1 MESNAQPRAG
11 SALSKPTQTNPMCD
25 LGPAPCPC
33 PVLEK
38 VGGPGLP
45 TSCCCQGVGGWW
57 REPRLCPCCRGRGTP
72 QAEQG
77 TDPCLPPSPRQCEWG
92 ARPAPSAA
100 EGQKKQYLHRGVK
113 GRPWAFPRCRLM
125 PIYFAGDVAE
135 GSESLFKTH
144 MCPECK
150 RCFKKRTHLVEHLH
164 LHFPD
169 PSLQCPNC
177 GKFFTSKSKLK
188 IHLLRETGEKAHRC
202 PLCQYCSVE
211 RNALNRHMASM
222 HEGISNFYS
231 DVYACP
237 VCQEPFKLSQALKEH
252 LKSHQTEPKRLSCF
266 EGGCDYSTEDRK
278 DFTRHLKEAHSLKA
292 VECTYHACSLLFG
305 TAEAMETHRKTHYAF
320 HCQQCDFICS
330 NKHVFRKH
338 KRQGHPGSERLQC
351 GFCPYTTFNPVEFHD
366 HLGKMHAHEKI
377 HKCGE
382 CGFATAHKRVLMRH
396 ALLHTGEKPHKC
408 EQCDFTCRDVSYL
421 SKHMLTHSSA
431 KDFMCTECGYV
442 TKWKHYLNVHMR
454 KHTGDLR
461 YQCNQCSYRCHR
473 ADQLSSHKLR
483 HQGKSLMCEVCGF
496 ACKRKY
502 ELQKH
507 AQAKHAQGYQAPV
520 FQCRYCSYQS
530 KYKQALRSHENCKHT
545 QQREFRCALC
555 TYCTFSNTSLFFHKR
570 KAHGYVPGDKDWLQ
584 HYASK
589 EQEAGAPHGATGC
602 HAGEEPWQGASL
614 EPPEEEEDGE
624 PAGVESLPELATG
637 QQEGGTNV
645 ATEEGGTSSE
655 AVNGCTLHLETLEVS
670 AQVVLEGMAPAEA
683 LGCKDPGAGYGILS
697 AAEES
702 GQTTTAG
709 TEEGGGKPGD
719 EPAAEWELRA
729 LRQQDKEQAETLVLE
744 GRVQMLVV
752 QTERQVFTCRA
763 CPYVTRKERALAL
776 HAKAGCQA
784 RRTPLLCH
792 GCGASFKQQRG
803 LNTHLLKK
811 CPILLKKGQTP
822 KPLGPEQP
830 RNPPQ
835 GPQSVAVEDSTGVL
849 EAAEGSPE
857 PGATEDGTEGAGGSQ
872 VPEPSLEAEPVP
884 VHPGS
889 PLPEAMLPGAS
900 PATALLAPP
909 AVGEMAPEGAGA
921 PAKPSEK
928 YRVEQGKLR
937 CNACAFSC
945 SRLSTITSHVA
956 DGCRGPARLRCALCP
971 QGFHSRRA
979 LRSHCA
985 QQHSQPQ
992 EAEGPGN
999 ACLRPRRR
1007 LSCPSCPF
1015 TCQQERA
1022 LRTHA
1027 QRGCGTRRG
1036 TVPPP
1041 PSPLHLARPAL
1052 QCRQCEFTCKQARC
1066 LGQHV
1071 RVKHEG
1077 LKPHQCPYCEF
1088 STTRRYRLEAHQ
1100 SLHTGVGRIACG
1112 SCSQTFGTNSKLR
1125 LHRLRVHEKTPT
1137 HFCPLCD
1144 YSGYLQND
1152 ITRHI
1157 NSCHRGEPLYPCAR
1171 CDARFSS
1178 PTALKQHAL
1187 RRHAEPAACRCP
1199 HCGLQCR
1206 SLAML
1211 RGHARRQHPPRLE
1224 CGACHEAFA
1233 TRRDLETH
1241 RQQQHFSHRCGL
1253 CGFAARE
1260 RQQLV
1265 RHYVD
1270 SHEPPAAAPAADRP
1284 LACPSCDFTCRHQLV
1299 LEHHVKGHGG
1309 TRVYK
1314 CSDCAYTTK
1323 NKQKITWHIRI
1334 HTGEKPYKC
1343 HLCTYTCADPSR
1355 LKYHMRIHK
1364 EERKYL
1370 CPECGYKCKWVNQ
1383 LKYHMT
1389 KHTGLKPY
1397 GCEECEYRTN
1407 RADALRVHRD
1417 TRHREARA
1425 HMCEQCG
1432 KAFKTRFL
1440 LRTHLRAHSEA
1451 RPYVCGVCQRAFRWA
1466 AGLRHHFLTH
1476 TDLRPFFCRFC
1487 AYRAKQ
1493 KFQVVKHVRRHH
1505 PDCASAADPAQG
1517 VGKDPGAPTLHLH
1530 DVQLH
1535 GRPQDNGGG
1544 APAEPQG

>member
-1 MESNAQPRAG
+1 MGFRGAWSLPCRAWLLHGTAQRPEQECQEMSAETVASDMDALCPELLLPAPADTGRSRGPDAGKAEPSALAVRQSLLLAEGAPAGVQDMEIFVEAVTHRNSMVTLACPAPGCPFLPGDRRQLRGHVRRMHQAIPISCVYRACPMLFLSHPAMEEHHRSHFPFHCARCPFVSANIKLFRQHAKSHCPEPAGATEIFLDVAGIRETLPESLEAGEPHSPDGQVSAEEDDSESSGDESLDEEEGESTGEAATRKAKAPRAQRF
-11 SALSKPTQTNPMCD
+11 K
-25 LGPAPCPC
+25 
-33 PVLEK
+33 
-38 VGGPGLP
+38 
-45 TSCCCQGVGGWW
+45 
-57 REPRLCPCCRGRGTP
+57 
-72 QAEQG
+72 
-77 TDPCLPPSPRQCEWG
+77 
-92 ARPAPSAA
+92 
-100 EGQKKQYLHRGVK
+100 
-113 GRPWAFPRCRLM
+113 
-125 PIYFAGDVAE
+125 GDVAE

-697 AAEES
+697 AAEALALEDGTPGLEDIADFEEEPDVAGAPEGNVGS
-702 GQTTTAG
+702 PSLEGSPTG

-884 VHPGS
+884 
-889 PLPEAMLPGAS
+889 
-900 PATALLAPP
+900 
-909 AVGEMAPEGAGA
+909 MAPEGAGA

-956 DGCRGPARLRCALCP
+956 DGCRGPARRPPAPHHPQTHCLVPPLVLGAWGSSLGCSGAMGSPSPSLLRWVHAVDP
-971 QGFHSRRA
+971 HRR
-979 LRSHCA
+979 
-985 QQHSQPQ
+985 
-992 EAEGPGN
+992 GP
-999 ACLRPRRR
+999 P
-1007 LSCPSCPF
+1007 LSP
-1015 TCQQERA
+1015 A
-1022 LRTHA
+1022 
-1027 QRGCGTRRG
+1027 GTRG
-1036 TVPPP
+1036 
-1041 PSPLHLARPAL
+1041 LPA
-1052 QCRQCEFTCKQARC
+1052 
-1066 LGQHV
+1066 
-1071 RVKHEG
+1071 
-1077 LKPHQCPYCEF
+1077 
-1088 STTRRYRLEAHQ
+1088 
-1100 SLHTGVGRIACG
+1100 
-1112 SCSQTFGTNSKLR
+1112 
-1125 LHRLRVHEKTPT
+1125 
-1137 HFCPLCD
+1137 
-1144 YSGYLQND
+1144 SG
-1152 ITRHI
+1152 
-1157 NSCHRGEPLYPCAR
+1157 C
-1171 CDARFSS
+1171 
-1178 PTALKQHAL
+1178 
-1187 RRHAEPAACRCP
+1187 
-1199 HCGLQCR
+1199 
-1206 SLAML
+1206 
-1211 RGHARRQHPPRLE
+1211 
-1224 CGACHEAFA
+1224 
-1233 TRRDLETH
+1233 
-1241 RQQQHFSHRCGL
+1241 
-1253 CGFAARE
+1253 
-1260 RQQLV
+1260 
-1265 RHYVD
+1265 
-1270 SHEPPAAAPAADRP
+1270 
-1284 LACPSCDFTCRHQLV
+1284 
-1299 LEHHVKGHGG
+1299 
-1309 TRVYK
+1309 
-1314 CSDCAYTTK
+1314 
-1323 NKQKITWHIRI
+1323 
-1334 HTGEKPYKC
+1334 
-1343 HLCTYTCADPSR
+1343 
-1355 LKYHMRIHK
+1355 
-1364 EERKYL
+1364 
-1370 CPECGYKCKWVNQ
+1370 
-1383 LKYHMT
+1383 
-1389 KHTGLKPY
+1389 
-1397 GCEECEYRTN
+1397 
-1407 RADALRVHRD
+1407 
-1417 TRHREARA
+1417 
-1425 HMCEQCG
+1425 
-1432 KAFKTRFL
+1432 
-1440 LRTHLRAHSEA
+1440 
-1451 RPYVCGVCQRAFRWA
+1451 
-1466 AGLRHHFLTH
+1466 
-1476 TDLRPFFCRFC
+1476 
-1487 AYRAKQ
+1487 
-1493 KFQVVKHVRRHH
+1493 
-1505 PDCASAADPAQG
+1505 
-1517 VGKDPGAPTLHLH
+1517 
-1530 DVQLH
+1530 
-1535 GRPQDNGGG
+1535 
-1544 APAEPQG
+1544 